1 MVMVSLTSR
10 YCFPCACLFAA
21 LGIHFCENIHYS
33 RKRKN
38 TSANKYFKAFKKSI
52 SFPKFNRCVNL
63 LFISPNDLVIW
74 EISGFADEKW
84 MSKKIHLSS

>member
-1 MVMVSLTSR
+1 MLLPT
-10 YCFPCACLFAA
+10 
-21 LGIHFCENIHYS
+21 NILKLY
-33 RKRKN
+33 KV
-38 TSANKYFKAFKKSI
+38 FKKNI
-52 SFPKFNRCVNL
+52 SFPEFNRCVNL